1 MKLAIII
8 SEYNP
13 FHRGHQWQIEQLR
26 QLGYSHVVAVMS
38 GSFVQRG
45 APAIFSKY
53 DRTRLALI
61 GGCDL
66 VLELPVPYACATAQR
81 FAFGGVSITDA
92 MGLPATL
99 CFGSECGE
107 LTKLEQ
113 VVDGLL
119 DSRLKEAL
127 APYLDKGITFAK
139 ARTLALGELT
149 SPETAALL
157 EEPNNTLGI
166 EYMLQLRQ
174 LNSHVKALT
183 LPRKAVSHHEN
194 GVSEGFASASHIRS
208 LLLENHFEEA
218 FCLVPE
224 ACSEYMNKLRP
235 VYIDD
240 RIVLSRLRTMGKDQ
254 LAALPDCSEGLENR
268 LYQAIR
274 DGLNLE
280 DIWDRT
286 KSKRYS
292 HARIRRLCMSAF
304 LGLDDKLHRQAP
316 SYIRVLGFNKQ
327 GQEILAAMKK
337 NSKLPVSGS
346 LADLAGTSSA
356 ATAFADMEA
365 RSVDLY
371 NLFENELK
379 PCGQDFR
386 FSPIHL

>member
-1 MKLAIII
+1 MKLALII

-26 QLGYSHVVAVMS
+26 QLGYSHIAAIMS

-53 DRTRLALI
+53 DRTRLALL

-66 VLELPVPYACATAQR
+66 VLELPVPYACSTAQR
-81 FAFGGVSITDA
+81 FAFGGVSIADA
-92 MGLPATL
+92 IGLPAAL

-107 LTKLEQ
+107 LSKLEQ

-119 DSRLKEAL
+119 DPRLKETL
-127 APYLDKGITFAK
+127 APYLDKGMTFAK

-149 SPETAALL
+149 SPETAAIL

-174 LNSHVKALT
+174 LNSHVEALT
-183 LPRKAVSHHEN
+183 LPRKAVSHHED

-208 LLLENHFEEA
+208 LLSENRFEETYS
-218 FCLVPE
+218 LIPE
-224 ACSEYMNKLRP
+224 ACAEYMNKLRT
-235 VYIDD
+235 VHIND
-240 RIVLSRLRTMGKDQ
+240 RIVMSRLRTMDKEQ

-268 LYQAIR
+268 LYKAIR
-274 DGLNLE
+274 DGLSLE
-280 DIWDRT
+280 DIWDKT

-292 HARIRRLCMSAF
+292 HARIRRLCMAGF
-304 LGLDDKLHRQAP
+304 LTLDDKLHRQAP
-316 SYIRVLGFNKQ
+316 PYIRVLGFNKQ
-327 GQEILAAMKK
+327 GQEILAAMRK
-337 NSKLPVSGS
+337 NSKLTVSGS
-346 LADLAGTSSA
+346 LADLAVTSA
-356 ATAFADMEA
+356 AAADFADMEA

-371 NLFENELK
+371 NLFESELK

-386 FSPIHL
+386 FSPIRL